1 MGKIESLNRY
11 QKVILLLITIM
22 VLVFTVIYPIT
33 IAREGF
39 AYKDAILVPHQENNI
54 VVYSGKLQGKPTSFT
69 VFADKTVEFQ
79 YGDQIYGPYTA
90 REDPTAIPKDKE
102 QEEWITGVELQQ
114 GEKML
119 FRGGVLTLDGY
130 RWLYNEDGSLA
141 DFDFSA
147 MTSHGM
153 DMDVNE
159 NETDS
164 MEPSVSTLLAL
175 MDDPPLSHKGN
186 WVAWFGG
193 VLICIMSVL
202 FILFADTLFRRNLS
216 FRIRD
221 AERAEPSDF
230 EIASRYITWTALP
243 IMALLLF
250 VLGLVEIV
258 HA

>member
-1 MGKIESLNRY
+1 MEKIKSLNRY
-11 QKVILLLITIM
+11 QKAVLLFITIM
-22 VLVFTVIYPIT
+22 VLIFTILYPIT

-39 AYKDAILVPHQENNI
+39 AYKDAILVPHQENDS
-54 VVYSGKLQGKPTSFT
+54 VVYSGKLQGKPTRFT

-79 YGDQIYGPYTA
+79 YGDKSYGPYTA

-102 QEEWITGVELQQ
+102 QEEFITGVELRN
-114 GEKML
+114 GEKVL
-119 FRGGVLTLDGY
+119 FRGGVLVLEEY

-147 MTSHGM
+147 MTGHGM
-153 DMDVNE
+153 DMDASE
-159 NETDS
+159 SETDS

-186 WVAWFGG
+186 WIGWFGG
-193 VLICIMSVL
+193 VLICIMTAL
-202 FILFADTLFRRNLS
+202 FILFADKLFRRNLS

-221 AERAEPSDF
+221 AESAEPSDF
-230 EIASRYITWTALP
+230 EIASRYIAWTALP
-243 IMALLLF
+243 IMALFLF

-258 HA
+258 HT

>member
-1 MGKIESLNRY
+1 MEKIKSLNRY
-11 QKVILLLITIM
+11 QKTVLLLIIIM
-22 VLVFTVIYPIT
+22 VLVFTILYPIT

-39 AYKDAILVPHQENNI
+39 AYKDAILVPHQKNDS

-79 YGDQIYGPYTA
+79 HGDKSYGPYTV
-90 REDPTAIPKDKE
+90 REDPTAIPKDKK
-102 QEEWITGVELQQ
+102 QEEFITGVELRN
-114 GEKML
+114 GEKVL
-119 FRGGVLTLDGY
+119 FRGGVLVLEEY

-147 MTSHGM
+147 MTGHGM
-153 DMDVNE
+153 DMDAGGS
-159 NETDS
+159 ETDS

-175 MDDPPLSHKGN
+175 MDDPTLSHKGN

-193 VLICIMSVL
+193 VLVCIMTAL
-202 FILFADTLFRRNLS
+202 FILFADKLFRRTLS

-221 AERAEPSDF
+221 AERAEPSDL
-230 EIASRYITWTALP
+230 EIASRYIAWTALP
-243 IMALLLF
+243 IMALFLF

-258 HA
+258 HT